1 MNWHEGET
9 IYDRLDE
16 IERRHRQAPPSPPQ
30 PSKPVLITEDGEF
43 ACIAE
48 EFTVY
53 LSKTDPNAVRG
64 MGQWITFRKVW
75 ER

>member
-16 IERRHRQAPPSPPQ
+16 IERRRQAPPSPPQ
-30 PSKPVLITEDGEF
+30 PTRPVLITEDGEF
-43 ACIAE
+43 ARIAE